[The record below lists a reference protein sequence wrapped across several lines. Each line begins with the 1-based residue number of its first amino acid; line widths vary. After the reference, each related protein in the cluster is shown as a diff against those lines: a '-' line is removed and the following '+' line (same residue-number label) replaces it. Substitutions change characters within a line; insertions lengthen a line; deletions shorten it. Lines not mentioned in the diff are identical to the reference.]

1 MVFSK
6 CYKEEDVKDDSL
18 NYDVCFAFSCLCCF
32 SCYHCGSR
40 IDIWRQITAS
50 DTSDK
55 ALKMDGLLEDIDTLT
70 LKIEREFGIDDAM
83 LIYLHQFV
91 EEVGSGVM
99 SAAYLDFCFSIAS
112 LIEQAAFRFL
122 PVALIT
128 ELRIVQHQLKF
139 VGYNEAIVYFL
150 IDCLKS
156 KDSCKSLSCGKLE
169 LIKQW
174 FEIVSN
180 NKNVLH
186 DEEADSEL
194 KLLLSAV
201 RLE

>member
-1 MVFSK
+1 MN
-6 CYKEEDVKDDSL
+6 KEDSF
-18 NYDVCFAFSCLCCF
+18 V
-32 SCYHCGSR
+32 
-40 IDIWRQITAS
+40 
-50 DTSDK
+50 
-55 ALKMDGLLEDIDTLT
+55 DIDTLI
-70 LKIEREFGIDDAM
+70 LKIQSEFGVDADM
-83 LIYLHQFV
+83 ARCLHRFSL
-91 EEVGSGVM
+91 EVGSGVM
-99 SAAYLDFCFSIAS
+99 SAAYLHFCFSITS
-112 LIEQAAFRFL
+112 LIDQDAFRFL

-128 ELRIVQHQLKF
+128 ELRIVQRQLKF

-150 IDCLKS
+150 IDRLKS

-186 DEEADSEL
+186 DEKADSEL

>member
-1 MVFSK
+1 MN
-6 CYKEEDVKDDSL
+6 KEDSF
-18 NYDVCFAFSCLCCF
+18 V
-32 SCYHCGSR
+32 
-40 IDIWRQITAS
+40 
-50 DTSDK
+50 
-55 ALKMDGLLEDIDTLT
+55 DIDTLI
-70 LKIEREFGIDDAM
+70 LKIQSEFGVDADM
-83 LIYLHQFV
+83 ARCLHRFSL
-91 EEVGSGVM
+91 EVGSGVM
-99 SAAYLDFCFSIAS
+99 SAAYLDFCFSITS
-112 LIEQAAFRFL
+112 LIEQDAFRFL

-128 ELRIVQHQLKF
+128 ELRIVQHQLTF
-139 VGYNEAIVYFL
+139 AGYNDAIVNFL
-150 IDCLKS
+150 IDCLKA

-180 NKNVLH
+180 NKNMFH